1 MYDKW
6 VEQVEEGKL
15 VGVMMIDLSAAFD
28 MVDHS
33 ILLQKLTLFGLD
45 AGAVKW
51 MKTYLSGRSQSVLI
65 DGCMSPPLSIQ
76 CGVPQG
82 SILGPL
88 MYILF
93 TNEMPE
99 LVHSYKTPQ
108 KCGGTVCYVDDA
120 TYSVGHTDPDTLS
133 TKLSEQYDIIADYM
147 ADNRLV
153 INADKTHVVVMGNK
167 KAADLRRQVSLS
179 AGEHL
184 VVPSQTEKLLGCQI
198 SEDLTWKH
206 HILLSDESVIKQL
219 TSRVNG
225 LCLISDRSTFE
236 TRLMVANGI
245 ILSKLC
251 YLIQLW
257 GGCDEYLLSALQ
269 ILQNRAA
276 RFVAGLSWFT
286 PIRVLLKKCKW
297 LSVRQLVLYQSIIL
311 AHKIATTGTPAS
323 LAVKMNTTHPYNTR
337 QADSGSI
344 RYGELFSRSQERCHD
359 SFCYRATKD
368 YNSIPAHIR
377 SRTFLPS
384 FKAKLRIWIAENIP
398 IT

>member
-99 LVHSYKTPQ
+99 LVHSHPVSYKTPQ
-108 KCGGTVCYVDDA
+108 KFCESCGGTVCYVDDA
-120 TYSVGHTDPDTLS
+120 TFSVGHTDPDTLS
-133 TKLSEQYDIIADYM
+133 TKLSEQYDIIAEYM
-147 ADNRLV
+147 AANKLV
-153 INADKTHVVVMGNK
+153 INGDKTHLVVMGNRT
-167 KAADLRRQVSLS
+167 AGNIRSQVSLS

-184 VVPSQTEKLLGCQI
+184 VIPSQSEKLLGCQI
-198 SEDLTWKH
+198 SEDLKWKQH
-206 HILLSDESVIKQL
+206 LLLSDESVIRQL

-225 LCLISDRSTFE
+225 LCLISDKSTFE

-245 ILSKLC
+245 ILSKLS

-257 GGCDEYLLSALQ
+257 GGCDDYLLSALQ
-269 ILQNRAA
+269 IQ
-276 RFVAGLSWFT
+276 
-286 PIRVLLKKCKW
+286 
-297 LSVRQLVLYQSIIL
+297 
-311 AHKIATTGTPAS
+311 
-323 LAVKMNTTHPYNTR
+323 
-337 QADSGSI
+337 
-344 RYGELFSRSQERCHD
+344 
-359 SFCYRATKD
+359 
-368 YNSIPAHIR
+368 
-377 SRTFLPS
+377 
-384 FKAKLRIWIAENIP
+384 
-398 IT
+398 